1 MPINYLSQRITLRIS
16 YNSLT
21 LAVPNGDSESQI
33 DFEPY
38 IVKSG
43 ISMAANL
50 RGAFKEAELL
60 TRGYSHATVLI
71 DSPVILVPVEEFRQ
85 DDKDLRAR

>member
-1 MPINYLSQRITLRIS
+1 MPINYPTQRITLRIS
-16 YNSLT
+16 SNSLT
-21 LAVPNGDSESQI
+21 LAAPNGDSESQI
-33 DFEPY
+33 DFEPF

-60 TRGYSHATVLI
+60 SRGYSHATAII
-71 DSPVILVPVEEFRQ
+71 DSPVILIREEEI
-85 DDKDLRAR
+85 